1 MTTLL
6 SWKRTR
12 DEVGVPPVLFVYFT
26 VKVKV
31 VVGVPLVGEALPSV
45 RDTVPHVAES
55 PSTGPANRS
64 RDALNRTVDATA
76 PTKTDRCVVG
86 TGSSSISPLC
96 EFEHGQ
102 IDEHCQ

>member
-1 MTTLL
+1 MVVLPPPDTRLTTLL

-31 VVGVPLVGEALPSV
+31 VVGVPLVVEVLPSV

-76 PTKTDRCVVG
+76 PTKTDRMRRWYRLKLD
-86 TGSSSISPLC
+86 ISPM
-96 EFEHGQ
+96 
-102 IDEHCQ
+102 